1 MIKVQFQGEVCRCLG
16 SLPQPGSLS
25 FPTSGLPESRRGRES
40 QHEEQRQR
48 KTGRLGGCSFLSPWK
63 ADRVKQCHNATTIF
77 VPSHARLQGDDG
89 PDAFGQTPRATT
101 AEHRLLGLFDLS
113 EARRGPQGA
122 RNWQDHKL
130 ARKATGSWEVS
141 IVQFHFAQEQGD
153 ILPPFGPLVHHGKK
167 KRGRLPCSK
176 ALRRWRSLSVAVCS
190 GRSVA
195 EANGTPLATA
205 PFITPPLPRSR
216 ISRQASRSIKKQGEK
231 WRQCSDSF
239 QMSRVSCEDR
249 PILLKN
255 EFLAVPKSLLRFVA
269 RTW

>member
-1 MIKVQFQGEVCRCLG
+1 MLAYRGTMDQTPSARR
-16 SLPQPGSLS
+16 PG
-25 FPTSGLPESRRGRES
+25 R
-40 QHEEQRQR
+40 QRQNTAYSASSTCPR
-48 KTGRLGGCSFLSPWK
+48 PAGARRERGTGRTTSWPERRRVLGKCPLFNSTSRKNKAISFLRLAPWF
-63 ADRVKQCHNATTIF
+63 TM
-77 VPSHARLQGDDG
+77 
-89 PDAFGQTPRATT
+89 
-101 AEHRLLGLFDLS
+101 E
-113 EARRGPQGA
+113 
-122 RNWQDHKL
+122 
-130 ARKATGSWEVS
+130 
-141 IVQFHFAQEQGD
+141 
-153 ILPPFGPLVHHGKK
+153 KK

-255 EFLAVPKSLLRFVA
+255 EFLAVPKSLLRFAA